1 MAKFR
6 LYKLHFTS
14 PFHIN
19 DQRSDD
25 GTSQHII
32 HSDVLY
38 AALISCL
45 AKYGQPIPNDG
56 ELEFTVTSL
65 FPYYQ
70 ASSQSCPIYFLPIPL
85 LNQFPDDVPKENIK
99 ALKKVKW
106 VDATLYESIL
116 AGNQLLQGNMG
127 DPSCIQGVY
136 YSRQKIYEDNEGSSE
151 FVHAEV
157 VQRVKIEDRTGRS
170 DAVPYYVERITF
182 ADEAGLY
189 FLAQGDTA
197 ILENALNLLS
207 VEGIGSDRN
216 VGFGYF
222 NFEASEMEIGIP
234 ENADHVISLSFF
246 IPESEEQL
254 NGMLDSEKVAYDFI
268 RRSGWITTPPY
279 NTLRKNAI
287 YGFMPGSVFCNVHDC
302 SIQCLGKIVDLSPNV
317 GESTPNHPIWR
328 NGKSIMLPIKCK

>member
-38 AALISCL
+38 AAFISCL
-45 AKYGQPIPNDG
+45 AKYGQPITKDG
-56 ELEFTVTSL
+56 ELGFTVTSL

-70 ASSQSCPIYFLPIPL
+70 ATSQSRPVYFLPIPL
-85 LNQFPDDVPKENIK
+85 LNQFPNDVPKENIK

-106 VDATLYESIL
+106 VDAALYESIL
-116 AGNQLLQGNMG
+116 AGNHLLQGDMG
-127 DPSCIQGVY
+127 DLSYIQGVY
-136 YSRQKIYEDNEGSSE
+136 YSQQRVYENVDGSSE
-151 FVHAEV
+151 FVHSEV
-157 VQRVKIEDRTGRS
+157 VQRVKIADRTGWS
-170 DAVPYYVERITF
+170 DAEPYYVERITF
-182 ADEAGLY
+182 ADESGLF
-189 FLAQGDTA
+189 FLAQGDTT
-197 ILENALNLLS
+197 ILEKALRLLS

-222 NFEASEMEIGIP
+222 VFETCDIEFGIP
-234 ENADHVISLSFF
+234 ESADHMVSLSFF

-254 NGMLDSEKVAYDFI
+254 NRMLDSEKVAYDFT

-287 YGFMPGSVFCNVHDC
+287 YGFLPGSVFRNIHDC
-302 SIQCLGKIVDLSPNV
+302 TVQCLGRIVDLCPNV
-317 GESTPNHPIWR
+317 GEDSPNHPIWR
-328 NGKSIMLPIKCK
+328 NGKSIMLPIKY

>member
-14 PFHIN
+14 PFHVN

-25 GTSQHII
+25 GTSQHVI

-38 AALISCL
+38 AALMSCL
-45 AKYGQPIPNDG
+45 AKFGQPIPNDG
-56 ELEFTVTSL
+56 ELRFTVTSL

-70 ASSQSCPIYFLPIPL
+70 ATSNSSPVYFLPIPL

-106 VDATLYESIL
+106 IDADLYEGIL
-116 AGNQLLQGNMG
+116 AGNRLLQGNMG
-127 DPSCIQGVY
+127 DLSYIQGNY
-136 YSRQKIYEDNEGSSE
+136 YSRQKIYEDHDGSSE
-151 FVHAEV
+151 FVHSEV
-157 VQRVKIEDRTGRS
+157 VQRVKIADRTGRS
-170 DAVPYYVERITF
+170 DAKPYYVERITF
-182 ADEAGLY
+182 ADESGIY
-189 FLAQGDTA
+189 FLAQGDTT
-197 ILENALNLLS
+197 ILEKALRLLS

-216 VGFGYF
+216 IGFGYF
-222 NFEASEMEIGIP
+222 DFEICDIEFGIP
-234 ENADHVISLSFF
+234 ESAGHLVSLSFF

-254 NGMLDSEKVAYDFI
+254 NGMLDSEKVAYDFT

-287 YGFMPGSVFCNVHDC
+287 YGFLPGSVFRNIHDC
-302 SIQCLGKIVDLSPNV
+302 KVQCLGRIVDLCPNV
-317 GESTPNHPIWR
+317 GENSPNHPIWR
-328 NGKSIMLPIKCK
+328 NGKSIMLPIKY

>member
-25 GTSQHII
+25 GTSQHVI

-38 AALISCL
+38 AALLSCL

-56 ELEFTVTSL
+56 ELGFTVTSL

-70 ASSQSCPIYFLPIPL
+70 ATSQSCPIYFLPIPL
-85 LNQFPDDVPKENIK
+85 LNQFPDDLPKENIK
-99 ALKKVKW
+99 VLKKVKW
-106 VDATLYESIL
+106 VDAALYEGIL
-116 AGNQLLQGNMG
+116 GGNQLLQGDLG
-127 DPSCIQGVY
+127 DQSCIQGVY
-136 YSRQKIYEDNEGSSE
+136 YSRQKIYKDNDGSSE
-151 FVHAEV
+151 FVHSEV
-157 VQRVKIEDRTGRS
+157 VQRVKIADRTGRS
-170 DAVPYYVERITF
+170 NAEPYYVERITF
-182 ADEAGLY
+182 ADESGLY
-189 FLAQGDTA
+189 FLAQGDTTV
-197 ILENALNLLS
+197 LEKALHLLS

-222 NFEASEMEIGIP
+222 NFEACDMEIGIP
-234 ENADHVISLSFF
+234 EGTAYMVSLSFF

-254 NGMLDSEKVAYDFI
+254 NGMLDSEKVAYDFT

-279 NTLRKNAI
+279 STLRKNAI
-287 YGFMPGSVFCNVHDC
+287 YGFMPGSVFRNVHEC
-302 SIQCLGKIVDLSPNV
+302 AVQCLGKIVNLSPNV
-317 GESTPNHPIWR
+317 GEDSPNHPIWR
-328 NGKSIMLPIKCK
+328 NGKSIMLPIKCE